1 MCAWPSPSSTDPMQF
16 TAEQIAGLLR
26 GEVDGDP
33 QTLVN
38 DLAKIE
44 EARSGTLT
52 FLANPKYT
60 DHLYTTGASI
70 AIVAADFEASRPLP
84 KRLTLIRVKDPRA
97 AFSELLQRYE
107 SLQYVRKGIE
117 QPSYVSPKARLGRD
131 TYIGPFSHIGDDVV
145 LGDGVKVFPGCV
157 IGDGV
162 RIGQGTVLHAGVRVY
177 AKCVIGA
184 DCLLHSG
191 AVIGADG
198 FGFNTD
204 AEGRYVKMPQIGNVV
219 IEDGVE
225 IGANTTIDRATMG
238 STVIRTGVKLDNLIQ
253 VGHNVEIGAHTVIA
267 AQTGIAGSTKVGAH
281 CMIGGQVGIA
291 GHLTI
296 GNRVRIAAQSG
307 IGASIADGETVQG
320 SPAFA
325 IGDYKRSYVG
335 FRRLPDLQRRMDAL
349 EKELA
354 ALRQA
359 GGQG

>member
-1 MCAWPSPSSTDPMQF
+1 MQF
-16 TAEQIAGLLR
+16 TAEQIAMLLH

-44 EARSGTLT
+44 EGRGGTLT

-70 AIVAADFEASRPLP
+70 AIVAADFEPQRPLP

-97 AFSELLQRYE
+97 AFSELLKRYE
-107 SLQYVRKGIE
+107 SLQYERKGIE

-131 TYIGPFSHIGDDVV
+131 TYIGPFAHVGDDAV
-145 LGDGVKVFPGCV
+145 LEDGVKVFPGCV
-157 IGDGV
+157 VGEGV
-162 RIGQGTVLHAGVRVY
+162 RIGKGTILHAGVRVY

-184 DCLLHSG
+184 GCILHSG
-191 AVIGADG
+191 VVVGADG

-204 AEGRYVKMPQIGNVV
+204 EQGRYVKMPQVGNVV
-219 IEDGVE
+219 IEDDVE
-225 IGANTTIDRATMG
+225 VGANTTIDRATMG

-267 AQTGIAGSTKVGAH
+267 AQTGIAGSSRVGAH

-291 GHLTI
+291 GHLVI
-296 GNRVRIAAQSG
+296 GDRVRIAAQSG
-307 IGASIADGETVQG
+307 IGENIPDGATVQG
-320 SPAFA
+320 SPAFD
-325 IGDYKRSYVG
+325 IGPYKRSYVG
-335 FRRLPDLQRRMDAL
+335 FRKLPELLRRMDQL

-354 ALRQA
+354 ALRGA
-359 GGQG
+359 